1 MSNKKRLTALLVCC
15 VVLAAA
21 PAAAQVVSDG
31 DFSTWNF
38 GSFGTGGSASM
49 TRELTGGNPGPRL
62 NVSTSTASS
71 TAFATGLKTDFSTTA
86 ALEGR
91 PYTLSLDVLS
101 GKGAFGQG
109 NAIHL
114 LVEQGG
120 TIYTQSLGVT
130 NVQASFTTLQFPG
143 VLNSASFARQ
153 SGAGPATPVFNG
165 TVATRFGFA
174 AGNSLSVPLTQYYD
188 NFLLTIAGATPTPS
202 PTAIP
207 ASATP
212 TAIPPTATAIPATAV
227 PTSTP
232 SGAPSPA
239 VPTLGPGALLALAAS
254 LALLAVW
261 FLRRS

>member
-1 MSNKKRLTALLVCC
+1 MSNKKRLVALLLSC
-15 VVLAAA
+15 VVLAAV
-21 PAAAQVVSDG
+21 PAAGQVVSDG
-31 DFSTWNF
+31 DFSTWTF

-86 ALEGR
+86 ALEGLAF
-91 PYTLSLDVLS
+91 TLSLDVLS

-120 TIYTQSLGVT
+120 TIYTMSLGVT

-188 NFLLTIAGATPTPS
+188 NFLLTIAGVTPTPS
-202 PTAIP
+202 PTAI
-207 ASATP
+207 ATATP
-212 TAIPPTATAIPATAV
+212 TAIPPTATAIPATAI

-232 SGAPSPA
+232 SGAAAPA
-239 VPTLGPGALLALAAS
+239 VPTLGPGALLALAAG

-261 FLRRS
+261 FLRRG